1 MKYLTNKNKTTF
13 IYIFGLLFFI
23 GTAVFGVLTG
33 ASRLGLSDLVRV
45 IFLGDRTGPEAG
57 IFLYVRLPR
66 VLASL
71 ACGAALSVSGAV
83 IQGVLNNRLASP
95 GLIGV
100 NAGAAL
106 AVTLCAA
113 FGVLGGFRVTAFS
126 FLGSFITVLLV
137 SLGAKK
143 WSASTG
149 TLILMGVAL
158 NSLLGAISDTVTT
171 ISPEISI
178 FNNDFKIGDFSSV
191 TYSKLI
197 PALILIAL
205 SVVIL
210 FTLSTQL
217 DVLSLGEDGARG
229 LGMNT
234 TAIRVTFLFLS
245 ALLAGSAV
253 SVCGLLS
260 FVGLIVP
267 HAVCSVCGNSAKHLL
282 PLSAIF
288 GGGFVTLCDTLART
302 VFTPYEIPV
311 GIIMAFIGA
320 PFFIFILIKRKRG
333 DGRD

>member
-1 MKYLTNKNKTTF
+1 MKYLRNKNTITF
-13 IYIFGLLFFI
+13 VYIFGLLFFV
-23 GTAVFGVLTG
+23 GAAVFGVLSG
-33 ASRLGLSDLVRV
+33 ASRLGISDLFKMVVSGDGESTEAR
-45 IFLGDRTGPEAG
+45 IF
-57 IFLYVRLPR
+57 IYVRFPR

-100 NAGAAL
+100 NSGAAL
-106 AVTLCAA
+106 AVTVSAA
-113 FGVLGGFRVTAFS
+113 FGVLGGFRVALFA

-137 SLGAKK
+137 SLGAKR

-171 ISPEISI
+171 FFPEVSI
-178 FNNDFKIGDFSSV
+178 LNNDFKIGDFSAV
-191 TYSKLI
+191 TYAKLV
-197 PALILIAL
+197 PALILIAF

-210 FTLSTQL
+210 STLATQL
-217 DVLSLGEDGARG
+217 DVLTLGEESARG

-234 TAIRVTFLFLS
+234 TAIRVTFLLLS

-253 SVCGLLS
+253 SVCGLLT

-267 HAVCSVCGNSAKHLL
+267 HAVRSVCGSGAKHLL

-288 GGGFVTLCDTLART
+288 GGGFVTLCDTFARIL
-302 VFTPYEIPV
+302 FAPYEIPV

-320 PFFIFILIKRKRG
+320 PFFIFILIKSRRG
-333 DGRD
+333 EAHD

>member
-1 MKYLTNKNKTTF
+1 
-13 IYIFGLLFFI
+13 
-23 GTAVFGVLTG
+23 
-33 ASRLGLSDLVRV
+33 
-45 IFLGDRTGPEAG
+45 
-57 IFLYVRLPR
+57 LPR

-113 FGVLGGFRVTAFS
+113 FGVLGGFRVAVFS
-126 FLGSFITVLLV
+126 FLGSFVTVLLV

-197 PALILIAL
+197 PALILIGL

-260 FVGLIVP
+260 FVGLLVP
-267 HAVCSVCGNSAKHLL
+267 HAVRRAVGSRAKHLL

-288 GGGFVTLCDTLART
+288 GGGFVTLCDTLARIL
-302 VFTPYEIPV
+302 FAPYEIPV